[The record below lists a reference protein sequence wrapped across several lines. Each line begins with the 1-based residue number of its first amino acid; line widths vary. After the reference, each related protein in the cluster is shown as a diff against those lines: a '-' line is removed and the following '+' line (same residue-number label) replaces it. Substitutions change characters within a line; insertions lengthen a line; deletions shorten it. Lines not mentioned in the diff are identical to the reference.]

1 MYNVGGGGTKGTW
14 CVCKFCEI
22 RDSSFLQV
30 GFEGVL
36 RDQKNKTNEDHRFCV
51 CVCCCAR
58 SMVFDRDRIRAK
70 KKYINNMVVRENK
83 SGRKVGVE
91 LVDAQ

>member
-1 MYNVGGGGTKGTW
+1 MIKKTKQM
-14 CVCKFCEI
+14 KI
-22 RDSSFLQV
+22 I
-30 GFEGVL
+30 VL
-36 RDQKNKTNEDHRFCV
+36 CV